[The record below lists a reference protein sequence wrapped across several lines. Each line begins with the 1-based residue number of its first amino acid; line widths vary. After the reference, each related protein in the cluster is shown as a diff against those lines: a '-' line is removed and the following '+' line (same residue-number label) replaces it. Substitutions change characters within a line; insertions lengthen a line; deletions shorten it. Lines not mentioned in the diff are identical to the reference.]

1 MPATLFH
8 QIIFVRERERDG
20 ESVCMK
26 VDITLHKSNFSRLL
40 IQNMLSLLPFH
51 FIPIQIQF
59 NLFSQYVRSVA
70 QSDFT
75 TPECETWMHLNLARH
90 YLTECFRCFRKYVSV
105 NCTLA
110 QMLIPCID
118 FILSFWALLCVS
130 LFFYHSHHEF
140 YFCHH
145 HHFANRQIQFS
156 QRCTNRICHKVL
168 LFIYTLVYKSY
179 SIFVSD
185 CNFHKAEKGIKKK

>member
-1 MPATLFH
+1 
-8 QIIFVRERERDG
+8 
-20 ESVCMK
+20 
-26 VDITLHKSNFSRLL
+26 
-40 IQNMLSLLPFH
+40 MLSLLPFH

-130 LFFYHSHHEF
+130 LSFSIIRTMNFIFATIIILQIGKFNFLNGVPTVFVTKYCFSFTLLCISH
-140 YFCHH
+140 
-145 HHFANRQIQFS
+145 IQFS
-156 QRCTNRICHKVL
+156 YPIAISIKQRK
-168 LFIYTLVYKSY
+168 
-179 SIFVSD
+179 
-185 CNFHKAEKGIKKK
+185 E